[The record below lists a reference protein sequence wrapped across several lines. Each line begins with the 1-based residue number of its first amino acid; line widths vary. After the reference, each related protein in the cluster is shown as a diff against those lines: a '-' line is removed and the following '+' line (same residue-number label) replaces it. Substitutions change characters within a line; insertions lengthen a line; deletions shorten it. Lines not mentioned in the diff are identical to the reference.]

1 LKYLSFLNLSNI
13 DNINCDSGYIF
24 QNQLGNSLIE
34 LGHEFTLVI
43 PAKLEDSL
51 IDFQFHHFGTN
62 KFQVRFSFE
71 WDKITEIINQVNP
84 DIIISNQPELSANIK
99 AVILSENSNAKLYTY
114 VHYYPFSISS
124 HGNIIFDPSL
134 NNGVFCESIIF
145 TFVAG
150 LLASDK
156 IFVHS
161 KYGEFL
167 LNYLFNRHNIDLNK
181 KEIVILPPPYDIF
194 ISQGKQAENSKN
206 ILYNHRLYKQYGTDF
221 LIDFAST
228 INPKFDWTI
237 IVTDLLHNRSRNRK
251 NLDVTVDKYKTRLST
266 LQNVEIRTDGNNR
279 ETYRDIICNS
289 KISLAPFR
297 QNCTWSMSVIDC
309 MSVGVPVVAP
319 NFAWFSEFIPH
330 ELLFGSMDE
339 LVKLSKKLF
348 IDKVF
353 YKEMSYLVSDLVL
366 SNINLDSNQSAKLLI
381 E

>member
-1 LKYLSFLNLSNI
+1 MHFLSFLNVSNI

-43 PAKLEDSL
+43 PAKLEGSL
-51 IDFQFHHFGTN
+51 INFQFHNFGNN

-71 WDKITEIINQVNP
+71 WNKITDILKIVNP
-84 DIIISNQPELSANIK
+84 DIIISNQPELSANVK
-99 AVILSENSNAKLYTY
+99 AVILSENLNAKLYTY
-114 VHYYPFSISS
+114 VHYYPFAISS
-124 HGNIIFDPSL
+124 YGNITFDPSL
-134 NNGVFCESIIF
+134 DNGNFCESIIF

-167 LNYLFNRHNIDLNK
+167 LNYLFNHHNIDLNK
-181 KEIVILPPPYDIF
+181 KEIVILPPPCDIF
-194 ISQGKQAENSKN
+194 ISKGKQVEDNKN

-221 LIDFAST
+221 ILDFAST
-228 INPKFDWTI
+228 INSKFDWTI
-237 IVTDLLHNRSRNRK
+237 IVTDLLYNRSINRK
-251 NLDVTVDKYKTRLST
+251 NLDVTVDEYKIKLSS

-289 KISLAPFR
+289 KISLAPYR

-319 NFAWFSEFIPH
+319 NFAWFSEFIPR
-330 ELLFGSMDE
+330 ELQFSSMDE
-339 LVKLSKKLF
+339 LIKLSKKLF
-348 IDKVF
+348 GDKVF
-353 YKEMSYLVSDLVL
+353 YKEMSYLVSNMVL

-381 E
+381 D